1 VDIPLCIGIDLDNTI
16 VSYDGLFYQLAS
28 DEGLVPVGFPR
39 HKDAIR
45 DEIRRRPE
53 GNATWTRLQAL
64 AYGPYMNS
72 ATAFPGAIRFFERC
86 HQSGYRVQIVSHKT
100 ETAWLDGS
108 QVYLREAA
116 LRWLESHGFLSTLGL
131 SKENVFFETT
141 RQEKVSRISTLGCTH
156 FIDDLPEVFAENHFP
171 SQTQRLLFSPHP
183 RYSPHPGIQVA
194 ESWEDL
200 GRRFFEHGI

>member
-1 VDIPLCIGIDLDNTI
+1 MDIPLCIGVDLDNTI
-16 VSYDGLFYQLAS
+16 VSYDGLFHQLAS
-28 DEGLVPVGFPR
+28 EAGLVPVGFPR

-45 DEIRRRPE
+45 DEIRLRPE
-53 GNATWTRLQAL
+53 GNVTWTRLQAL
-64 AYGPYMNS
+64 AYGPYMRS
-72 ATAFPGAIRFFERC
+72 ATVFPGAIRFFERC
-86 HQSGYRVQIVSHKT
+86 HRSGYQLQIVSHKT
-100 ETAWLDGS
+100 ETAWLDGG

-156 FIDDLPEVFAENHFP
+156 FIDDLPEVFAEDHFP
-171 SQTQRLLFSPHP
+171 SQTQRFLFSPHP
-183 RYSPHPGIQVA
+183 RCSPHSSVQLV

-200 GRRFFEHGI
+200 GRHFFGHGI